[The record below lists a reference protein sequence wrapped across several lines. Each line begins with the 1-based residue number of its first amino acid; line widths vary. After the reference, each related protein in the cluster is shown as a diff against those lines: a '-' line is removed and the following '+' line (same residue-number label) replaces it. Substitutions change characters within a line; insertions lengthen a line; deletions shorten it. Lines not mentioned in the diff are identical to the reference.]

1 MKKHTI
7 LFLMLLLGVTTFAQK
22 DQQVIEKVVA
32 VVGEKPIF
40 LSEVQEQVLQAIQ
53 QKMPES
59 PELEAS
65 ILEEL
70 LLEKILLHQAEIDSI
85 EVTEAQVN
93 GELDQRINYFASQM
107 PNGIE
112 DLEKFYE
119 KSIEQIKD
127 EFYTQIENRM
137 KTEQMRQKIIE
148 NVRVS
153 PKQVVKF
160 YESFPADSIPLVG
173 SKIEFAQILRTP
185 IITDKEKLKIKS
197 ELEELRNEILA
208 GKISFGSAAKFQS
221 CDKGSAEKYG
231 DFGMVKR
238 GDFVPQ
244 FEAMAYNTEID
255 SVSPVFETQYGYHI
269 LKIEK
274 RRGEQFKGSHILFC
288 FEPSTE
294 QLYACGKT
302 LDSIRAEIAKGTLTW
317 DDAVMKFS
325 DDDVSKGAQ
334 GVVFNQATGT
344 SEWDMNEIDPVTFS
358 AINVIEIGEIGK
370 PFIIETFDGKSY
382 KIVKLNKQSDA
393 HKANLNDDYQMVQR
407 FAKQAQEE
415 DALREWVNAKLG
427 GIYVQLDPKYLSAD
441 FEFDWVKAAN

>member
-1 MKKHTI
+1 MKRFTV
-7 LFLMLLLGVTTFAQK
+7 LLLMLLMVVNTIAQSN
-22 DQQVIEKVVA
+22 QQVIDKVIA
-32 VVGEKPIF
+32 VVGDKPIF
-40 LSEVQEQVLQAIQ
+40 LSEVQEQMLQAIQ
-53 QKMPES
+53 QKMPETF
-59 PELEAS
+59 EIETS
-65 ILEEL
+65 ILEEI

-153 PKQVVKF
+153 PKQVVEF
-160 YESFPADSIPLVG
+160 YNSFPEDSIPLVG
-173 SKIEFAQILRTP
+173 SKIEYAQITKKP
-185 IITDKEKLKIKS
+185 IITSKEKLSIKM

-208 GKISFGSAAKFQS
+208 GKISFGSAAKFKS

-255 SVSPVFETQYGYHI
+255 SVSSIFETQYGYHI

-294 QLYACGKT
+294 QLYSCGKV
-302 LDSIRAEIAKGTLTW
+302 LDSIKAEIAKGTLTW
-317 DDAVMKFS
+317 DDAVFDYS

-334 GVVFNQATGT
+334 GVVYNQATGT

-358 AINVIEIGEIGK
+358 AINILKIGEIGK
-370 PFIIETFDGKSY
+370 SFIMETFDGKAY

-407 FAKQAQEE
+407 FAKQAKE
-415 DALREWVNAKLG
+415 DEALSEWVNAKLG
-427 GIYVQLDPKYLSAD
+427 GIYVKLDPKYLEAD